1 MDKNYAKKQKG
12 ITLIALVVTIVILL
26 ILSGIS
32 LNIVLGNNGIITK
45 AQEAKIANNHS
56 TVYEAMQ
63 LQYDN
68 YYTESTIRENDAD
81 FITDLKKKSILDEN
95 MDVNVETLVGKKL
108 STGNGSNLK
117 DVYVVEKDETG
128 SSYRLK
134 YYGKTSAVDRDL
146 GIIGYEK
153 EGADEPS
160 DTDIFDFNPATGEIS
175 LKYAECGY
183 FRSGK
188 IVYEASDSGVTKLK
202 KIVVPSEINGVK
214 VTTIGRPTD
223 DYLYI
228 GLSSPYV
235 EEIVLPETIKK
246 INCGAFA
253 GCINLKRI
261 NIPDSVTHIW
271 GYAFWYC
278 RNLESLNMP
287 NSVNVLSNDTLTGCV
302 SLKNIKLSKNIE
314 IINEEFSGL
323 TSLQR
328 IDIDNDAI
336 NYITENG
343 ILYNKNKTK
352 LICYPC
358 DMQQENYVVPESV
371 VEIANNIESKNIKS
385 ITLSKNVIEIISGGF
400 ENCINLEMINVDNNN
415 QYYISEDGILYNKEK
430 TELICYPNNKKEQSY
445 VMPDSLTKIPSDFNN
460 KYLKSITL
468 SKDFEEM
475 GSFENFESLQ
485 EINVNENN
493 SNYSSENG
501 VLFNKDK
508 TTLLGYPRNKE
519 GESYVIPTSVTE
531 IGTPSGNLNNV
542 ITNKNLKNITITRN
556 VSKIHCDFSYC
567 ANLQNIDVD
576 SENQNFTSEEGV
588 LFYKDK
594 LALMAYPSGKTQTS
608 YIIPDGVKALLG
620 FKCINLKE
628 LIIPSSVSFI
638 MDDAFSGCPDLKVV
652 IKKGSSL
659 TMEDLEKSGLS
670 QSQVTFEN

>member
-1 MDKNYAKKQKG
+1 M
-12 ITLIALVVTIVILL
+12 
-26 ILSGIS
+26 S
-32 LNIVLGNNGIITK
+32 
-45 AQEAKIANNHS
+45 
-56 TVYEAMQ
+56 
-63 LQYDN
+63 
-68 YYTESTIRENDAD
+68 
-81 FITDLKKKSILDEN
+81 
-95 MDVNVETLVGKKL
+95 
-108 STGNGSNLK
+108 
-117 DVYVVEKDETG
+117 
-128 SSYRLK
+128 
-134 YYGKTSAVDRDL
+134 
-146 GIIGYEK
+146 
-153 EGADEPS
+153 
-160 DTDIFDFNPATGEIS
+160 
-175 LKYAECGY
+175 
-183 FRSGK
+183 
-188 IVYEASDSGVTKLK
+188 
-202 KIVVPSEINGVK
+202 
-214 VTTIGRPTD
+214 
-223 DYLYI
+223 
-228 GLSSPYV
+228 
-235 EEIVLPETIKK
+235 
-246 INCGAFA
+246 
-253 GCINLKRI
+253 
-261 NIPDSVTHIW
+261 
-271 GYAFWYC
+271 
-278 RNLESLNMP
+278 
-287 NSVNVLSNDTLTGCV
+287 NSVNRFDRNTLTGCV

-314 IINEEFSGL
+314 RGIDEELSGL

-371 VEIANNIESKNIKS
+371 VEIAKDIESKNIKS
-385 ITLSKNVIEIISGGF
+385 ITLSKNVKIISGGF

-445 VMPDSLTKIPSDFNN
+445 VMPDSLTEIPWDFSN
-460 KYLKSITL
+460 KNLKSITL
-468 SKDFEEM
+468 SKNITNW
-475 GSFENFESLQ
+475 GCSSENFESLQ

-501 VLFNKDK
+501 VLFNKEK
-508 TTLLGYPRNKE
+508 TELICYPNNKKE
-519 GESYVIPTSVTE
+519 QSYVIPTSVTE
-531 IGTPSGNLNNV
+531 IGTPFGNLNNV

-620 FKCINLKE
+620 FNCINLKE

-659 TMEDLEKSGLS
+659 TMEDLEKRGLS
-670 QSQVTFEN
+670 ESQITFEN

>member
-1 MDKNYAKKQKG
+1 M
-12 ITLIALVVTIVILL
+12 
-26 ILSGIS
+26 S
-32 LNIVLGNNGIITK
+32 
-45 AQEAKIANNHS
+45 
-56 TVYEAMQ
+56 
-63 LQYDN
+63 
-68 YYTESTIRENDAD
+68 
-81 FITDLKKKSILDEN
+81 
-95 MDVNVETLVGKKL
+95 
-108 STGNGSNLK
+108 
-117 DVYVVEKDETG
+117 
-128 SSYRLK
+128 
-134 YYGKTSAVDRDL
+134 
-146 GIIGYEK
+146 
-153 EGADEPS
+153 
-160 DTDIFDFNPATGEIS
+160 
-175 LKYAECGY
+175 
-183 FRSGK
+183 
-188 IVYEASDSGVTKLK
+188 
-202 KIVVPSEINGVK
+202 
-214 VTTIGRPTD
+214 
-223 DYLYI
+223 
-228 GLSSPYV
+228 
-235 EEIVLPETIKK
+235 
-246 INCGAFA
+246 
-253 GCINLKRI
+253 
-261 NIPDSVTHIW
+261 
-271 GYAFWYC
+271 
-278 RNLESLNMP
+278 
-287 NSVNVLSNDTLTGCV
+287 NSVNRFDRNTLTGCV

-314 IINEEFSGL
+314 RGIDEELSGL

-371 VEIANNIESKNIKS
+371 VEIAKDIESKNIKS
-385 ITLSKNVIEIISGGF
+385 ITLSKNVKIISGGF

-445 VMPDSLTKIPSDFNN
+445 VMPDSLTEIPWDFSN
-460 KYLKSITL
+460 KNLKSITL
-468 SKDFEEM
+468 SKNITNW
-475 GSFENFESLQ
+475 GCSPENFESLQ

-501 VLFNKDK
+501 VLFNKEK
-508 TTLLGYPRNKE
+508 TELICYPNNKKEQSYVMPDSLTEIPWDFSNKNLKSITLSKNITNWGCSPENFESLQEINVNENNSNYSSENGVLFNKE
-519 GESYVIPTSVTE
+519 KTELICYPNNKKEQSYVIPTSVTE
-531 IGTPSGNLNNV
+531 IGTPFGNLNNV

-620 FKCINLKE
+620 FNCINLKE

-659 TMEDLEKSGLS
+659 TMEDLEKRGLS
-670 QSQVTFEN
+670 ESQITFEN